1 MLGVGTVSR
10 KGSTFRP
17 MDMANT
23 KDNTKEATSHYD
35 YLHTANQYALPLT
48 NQEPEY
54 ATPIIE
60 RHTSRKDA
68 FVPDPSYSVPGV
80 VLSKSSSFKATDNSK
95 YRKVV
100 GGSVSGGYQMPQ
112 TKRDGPIHPEG
123 SKPGKSNHSEQ
134 VYDSPKGRNPAVL
147 SNGGCAEYQSPQP
160 KGYSAPRDYVQLNA
174 SAAHRP
180 DPEGCSL
187 NGT

>member
-17 MDMANT
+17 MDTDNT
-23 KDNTKEATSHYD
+23 KDGTNEATSHYD

-60 RHTSRKDA
+60 RHTFRKDV
-68 FVPDPSYSVPGV
+68 FFPDPSYSVPGV
-80 VLSKSSSFKATDNSK
+80 VLSKSSSFKATDNSN

-100 GGSVSGGYQMPQ
+100 GGSASGGYQTPQ
-112 TKRDGPIHPEG
+112 TKRDRPNLSEG
-123 SKPGKSNHSEQ
+123 AKPGRLNHSEG

-147 SNGGCAEYQSPQP
+147 QNGSSSEYQRPQA
-160 KGYSAPRDYVQLNA
+160 KGYLAPRDCVRLDA
-174 SAAHRP
+174 SVPHRP
-180 DPEGCSL
+180 DPDGCSL
-187 NGT
+187 SGT